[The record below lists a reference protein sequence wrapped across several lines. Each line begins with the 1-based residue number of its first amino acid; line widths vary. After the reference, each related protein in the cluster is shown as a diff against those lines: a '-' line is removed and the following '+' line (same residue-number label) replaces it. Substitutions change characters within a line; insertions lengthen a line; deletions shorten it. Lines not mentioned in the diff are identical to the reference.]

1 MVSLRN
7 MSDWSKKKKTG
18 VITAIIFAVLY
29 PILLVV
35 FSVAAG
41 NLLMGIIY
49 ASFVILLVF
58 LAKKGWKYGAKKG
71 DKKNG

>member
-7 MSDWSKKKKTG
+7 MSKKKKIG
-18 VITAIIFAVLY
+18 ISSAVIVGILY
-29 PILLVV
+29 PILLIV

-49 ASFVILLVF
+49 AAFVILLIF
-58 LAKKGWKYGAKKG
+58 LAKKGWNFGAKRGESKR
-71 DKKNG
+71 

>member
-18 VITAIIFAVLY
+18 VITAVIIGVLY

-41 NLLMGIIY
+41 NLLMGVIY
-49 ASFVILLVF
+49 AAFVILLIF
-58 LAKKGWKYGAKKG
+58 LVKKGWKFGEKRG

>member
-1 MVSLRN
+1 MVNLRG
-7 MSDWSKKKKTG
+7 MSEWSKKKKIG
-18 VITAIIFAVLY
+18 ISSAVVVGILY
-29 PILLVV
+29 PILLIV

-49 ASFVILLVF
+49 SAFVILLIF
-58 LAKKGWKYGAKKG
+58 LAKKGWSFGAKRG

>member
-7 MSDWSKKKKTG
+7 MSKKKKIG
-18 VITAIIFAVLY
+18 ISSAVIVGILY
-29 PILLVV
+29 PILLIV

-49 ASFVILLVF
+49 AAFVILLIF
-58 LAKKGWKYGAKKG
+58 LAKKGWKFGAKRG